1 MAVSRPAYSTL
12 KKNIVTILQEVAT
25 AEAEANASR
34 AFVVQRDRWRPW
46 IENQQSVALVNV
58 MVDSITPAPGG
69 GTKQYTPDRVTVNID
84 MYVLGTE
91 QDQVSALGVHTLVP
105 VDEVAAD
112 RLDLLIAQVRFGL
125 TRMLRQDFGFAAG
138 QIGRVIGMNLQ
149 LYPQEGTQDSGN
161 YAPARWSFTVDLPFY
176 AEDDGPTVDME
187 EMNVTF
193 QADEPWGLK
202 YTWRPTKAL

>member
-1 MAVSRPAYSTL
+1 MAVARPTYSTL

-25 AEAEANASR
+25 AEAIVSASR
-34 AFVVQRDRWRPW
+34 AFTVQRDRWRPW

-58 MVDSITPAPGG
+58 MVDSVSPAAGG
-69 GTKQYTPDRVTVNID
+69 GTKFYTPDHVTVNID

-138 QIGRVIGMNLQ
+138 KIGRAIGMNLT
-149 LYPQEGTQDSGN
+149 LYPQEGSQDAGN
-161 YAPARWSFTVDLPFY
+161 YAPARWSFTVDLPYY
-176 AEDDGPTVDME
+176 AEDDGATVAIE
-187 EMNVTF
+187 ELNVSF
-193 QADEPWGLK
+193 DAAEPWGLK
-202 YTWRPTKAL
+202 YTYPST